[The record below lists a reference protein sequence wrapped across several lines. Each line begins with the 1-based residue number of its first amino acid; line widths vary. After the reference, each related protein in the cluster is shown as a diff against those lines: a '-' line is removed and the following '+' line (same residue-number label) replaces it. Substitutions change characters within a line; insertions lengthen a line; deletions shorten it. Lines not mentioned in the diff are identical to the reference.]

1 MSEWFETLPG
11 LWTGLWDCLAEGV
24 ARRDAPARHVVL
36 ATVGLDGG
44 PEARTVVL
52 RGADADAG
60 VIEFHT
66 DLHSAKVAELRRDG
80 RAAVV
85 VWDGERRLQVRLSV
99 SVTELQGDAA
109 AAIWEQV
116 PDPSRQSYGV
126 VPAPGT
132 PIAGALDYEKCA
144 DRATFAVLLC
154 ELRRVD
160 LVHLGEV
167 HRRAGFARADG
178 WAGRWLVP

>member
-1 MSEWFETLPG
+1 MSEWFATLPG
-11 LWTGLWDCLAEGV
+11 LLGGLWDCLAEGV
-24 ARRDAPARHVVL
+24 ARREAPARHVVL

-44 PEARTVVL
+44 PAARTVVL
-52 RGADADAG
+52 RGADRAAG
-60 VIEFHT
+60 VVEVHT

-85 VWDGERRLQVRLSV
+85 VWDGERRLQARLSCV
-99 SVTELQGDAA
+99 VTVLAGDAVA
-109 AAIWEQV
+109 AVWAQV

-132 PIAGALDYEKCA
+132 PVAGALAYDRQA
-144 DRATFAVLLC
+144 DGAVFAVLRCVLHQ
-154 ELRRVD
+154 VD

-167 HRRAGFARADG
+167 HRRAEFARVDG